1 MNWRRIIRSLISVRT
16 ESRMKRGL
24 YRVMPL
30 RHRSF
35 VVNVFH
41 CCVHKTASQW
51 LRAVLSDPA
60 VYRHS
65 GLLPYHYQSEQ
76 SGGEGRPITQRSFE
90 LPFPAG
96 TIVSPLYIDF
106 ANFATVPKSGA
117 YRAFFVQRDPRD
129 ILVSWYFST
138 RYSHPTRYGRL
149 EGARAQLGQLSPE
162 DGLVQC
168 VDDLERMGL
177 FAALRSWVDAPR
189 RDPHTLLVRYEDLVG
204 ADAAAHCERL
214 LLHCDIPLGREAI
227 TRLLQRYRF
236 ERMSG
241 GRGRGDEDKLSKYRK
256 GQPGDWV
263 NHFTP
268 RVAVKFEAVAGDLV
282 AALGYAAPPRAAG

>member
-1 MNWRRIIRSLISVRT
+1 
-16 ESRMKRGL
+16 MKRGL

-30 RHRSF
+30 AHRSLAL
-35 VVNVFH
+35 NVYH
-41 CCVHKTASQW
+41 LCVHKTASQW
-51 LRAVLSDPA
+51 LRAICSDPA

-76 SGGEGRPITQRSFE
+76 EGGEGRPITQRSFDR
-90 LPFPAG
+90 PFPSR

-106 ANFATVPKSGA
+106 ANFAAVPKAGA

-129 ILVSWYFST
+129 IVVSWYFST
-138 RYSHPTRYGRL
+138 RYSHPTKYGRL
-149 EGARAQLGQLSPE
+149 EGAREHLGQLPLE
-162 DGLVQC
+162 DGLMQC

-177 FAALRSWVDAPR
+177 FAALRSWAPSTA
-189 RDPHTLLVRYEDLVG
+189 RDPNVMIVRYEDLVG
-204 ADAAAHCERL
+204 PSAAAHFERVF
-214 LLHCDIPLGREAI
+214 LHCDIPLGRTALE
-227 TRLLQRYRF
+227 RLLQRYRF

-241 GRGRGDEDKLSKYRK
+241 GRSKGEEDKKSKYRK

-268 RVAVKFEAVAGDLV
+268 RVTQKFEAVAGSLV
-282 AALGYAAPPRAAG
+282 AELGYAEPERAAG